1 MSRAVCQ
8 LALDRIIAYVRGC
21 GVELTPEICRKALQ
35 LVDRALA
42 EASNGEVME
51 LAMNMVPEY
60 FDLPRIHVPQQHPAL
75 KRGSIGYSPY
85 V

>member
-8 LALDRIIAYVRGC
+8 LALDRIMAYLRGC
-21 GVELTPEICRKALQ
+21 GLEPTPEICHKALQ

-42 EASNGEVME
+42 EANNGEVME
-51 LAMNMVPEY
+51 LAMNMIPDY
-60 FDLPRIHVPQQHPAL
+60 FDLPHIHVPQQRPTL